1 MTSSLRILFHIPTRS
16 RPDRART
23 AIQNIID
30 NCVDTNYLI
39 LVSCDINDEAMTGF
53 TFQHP
58 KVLIHWGTSL
68 NKIHACNRSIHLIKD
83 WDILVAS
90 SDDMMFQVEG
100 FDNVIRYSFRS
111 DVLRFATP
119 IEDYNYNLNQFVHF
133 SDGNQGAN
141 VCTLSIM
148 GSEYYNRDNYVYH
161 PDYENLWC
169 DVEAGDVAKIRGCYK
184 YMGNDLIIFRHLHP
198 AWGYPVHDD
207 QYKAQDNLQTS
218 ERDKSVYLARK
229 ERNFD
234 L

>member
-1 MTSSLRILFHIPTRS
+1 MTSSLRILFHLPTRS
-16 RPDRART
+16 RPERART

-39 LVSCDINDEAMTGF
+39 LVSCDLNDEKMKGF

-58 KVLIHWGTSL
+58 KVLIHWGHSN

-100 FDNVIRYSFRS
+100 FDNIIRESF
-111 DVLRFATP
+111 
-119 IEDYNYNLNQFVHF
+119 DYELLGDNGDQFLHF

-141 VCTLSIM
+141 VCTLSII
-148 GSEYYNRDNYVYH
+148 GRYYYQRDNYVYH

-169 DVEAGDVAKIRGCYK
+169 DVEATDVAKLRGCYK
-184 YMGNDLIIFRHLHP
+184 YMGNDLIIVRHLHP
-198 AWGYPVHDD
+198 AWGFGHHDE
-207 QYKAQDNLQTS
+207 QYRKQDNEQTS
-218 ERDKSVYLARK
+218 AKDKATYLRRK
-229 ERNFD
+229 ELNFG

>member
-1 MTSSLRILFHIPTRS
+1 MSTNSLRILFHLPTRS
-16 RPDRART
+16 RSDRART
-23 AIQNIID
+23 AIQNIIN
-30 NCVDTNYLI
+30 NCVDNNYLI
-39 LVSCDINDEAMTGF
+39 LVSCDINDEAMKGF

-58 KVLIHWGTSL
+58 KVLIHWGYSN
-68 NKIHACNRSIHLIKD
+68 NKIHACNRSIHIIEN

-100 FDNVIRYSFRS
+100 FDNVIRESFKAYVMFGAWEG
-111 DVLRFATP
+111 D
-119 IEDYNYNLNQFVHF
+119 YNLNQFIHF

-148 GSEYYNRDNYVYH
+148 GKEYYKRDNYVYH

-169 DVEAGDVAKIRGCYK
+169 DVEATDVAKIRGCYK

-198 AWGYPVHDD
+198 AWGYPVFDD

>member
-1 MTSSLRILFHIPTRS
+1 MTSILRILFHIPTRS

-39 LVSCDINDEAMTGF
+39 LVSADINDEAMKGF

-58 KVLIHWGTSL
+58 KVLIHWGYSN
-68 NKIHACNRSIHLIKD
+68 NKIHACNRSIHIIEN

-100 FDNVIRYSFRS
+100 FDRIIRESFRES
-111 DVLRFATP
+111 HPHHTH
-119 IEDYNYNLNQFVHF
+119 NLNQFIHF

-148 GSEYYNRDNYVYH
+148 GKEYYDRDGYVYH
-161 PDYENLWC
+161 PDYHNL
-169 DVEAGDVAKIRGCYK
+169 
-184 YMGNDLIIFRHLHP
+184 
-198 AWGYPVHDD
+198 
-207 QYKAQDNLQTS
+207 
-218 ERDKSVYLARK
+218 
-229 ERNFD
+229 
-234 L
+234 